1 MNDQD
6 RQNMV
11 TLLLVMIGFVLTMGT
26 VMMLMVAGPTIT
38 SDTMWTIGS
47 AILGIATA
55 GGVAWGWISFLKRIR
70 AKRWERET
78 IAAYRS
84 SAMDPVHVAQR
95 RVHDMIPHMTETME
109 RIRAF
114 EAISATSSLEI
125 VVDTNTLISAR
136 IPAIMNQL
144 ADSLEGTTTEEATLL
159 ARKALDS
166 VHSIGE
172 MAVRARKA
180 IIEERERALSVETQ
194 FVDEKIAPYS
204 PDGLKPV

>member
-1 MNDQD
+1 MNDQQD
-6 RQNMV
+6 MV
-11 TLLLVMIGFVLTMGT
+11 NLLLGMTAFVM
-26 VMMLMVAGPTIT
+26 VMAIAAMSIIAGPVIWNISSWTVAG
-38 SDTMWTIGS
+38 MF
-47 AILGIATA
+47 LGMAA
-55 GGVAWGWISFLKRIR
+55 AAGVAWGWVSFLRRIR
-70 AKRWERET
+70 DARWERET
-78 IAAYRS
+78 IAAFRT
-84 SAMDPVHVAQR
+84 SAVDPVHVAQR

-109 RIRAF
+109 RIQAF
-114 EAISATSSLEI
+114 EAISGTSSLEI
-125 VVDTNTLISAR
+125 VVDTNTLIRSR

-144 ADSLEGTTTEEATLL
+144 ADSFDGTTTEEATVL